1 MSVHGCLWVFA
12 DTRGNTVSARGH
24 FLLPKQIRFHKGWHR
39 KPTPPKAHS
48 KGEGCG
54 LVLPL
59 SSVCP
64 PGTRISLQN
73 GRSWKRLLWGQ
84 GTCFSAV
91 LDLGKVFQP
100 VLASSPP
107 PHIRGASLLRISVTI
122 IIFQS
127 NPLLPRDWAWGP
139 VEPGRIQRGVV
150 QSWKA
155 NPKTHWDPCFSKCF
169 LVFNRTQVNR
179 GEIKL

>member
-1 MSVHGCLWVFA
+1 MGAFGCLQTPEETQSLLEGTSYYLNKSA
-12 DTRGNTVSARGH
+12 SIGDGTESPHHPRHIQRG
-24 FLLPKQIRFHKGWHR
+24 
-39 KPTPPKAHS
+39 
-48 KGEGCG
+48 ECCG

-73 GRSWKRLLWGQ
+73 EQSWKRLLWGQ

-100 VLASSPP
+100 VLAFSLP

-122 IIFQS
+122 IMFQS

-139 VEPGRIQRGVV
+139 VEPSRIQQGDV

-169 LVFNRTQVNR
+169 LVFNRTQENR
-179 GEIKL
+179 GEMKL